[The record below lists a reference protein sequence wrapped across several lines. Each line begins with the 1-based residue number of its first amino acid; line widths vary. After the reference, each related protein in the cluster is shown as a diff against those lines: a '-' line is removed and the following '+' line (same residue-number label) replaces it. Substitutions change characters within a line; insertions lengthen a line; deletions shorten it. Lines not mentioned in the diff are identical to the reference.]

1 MLWVGWRQQ
10 RTEALIVASV
20 IALLAALMIPTGIH
34 LANVYDHDGV
44 AACVTSES
52 ESCST
57 VLMAFQDRFH
67 GLTSLF
73 NWLQLL
79 PGMLGALLA
88 APLVLELEQR
98 TYRLAWTQSISRRRW
113 LATKL
118 ALLGAGAIVAAGV
131 LPRLVRWGRG
141 PGGGARGR

>member
-20 IALLAALMIPTGIH
+20 IALLAALMIPTGLH
-34 LANVYDHDGV
+34 LANVYDHDGIP
-44 AACVTSES
+44 ACVTSES
-52 ESCST
+52 ERCNT
-57 VLMAFQDRFH
+57 VLMVFQNRFH

-88 APLVLELEQR
+88 APLLLELEQR
-98 TYRLAWTQSISRRRW
+98 HYRTGTDA
-113 LATKL
+113 
-118 ALLGAGAIVAAGV
+118 
-131 LPRLVRWGRG
+131 
-141 PGGGARGR
+141 